1 MNAEHTS
8 EASSATSHNPSM
20 SLVANTDE
28 LSGTQKAAVLML
40 AIGEDRATHLFG
52 HMGEKEL
59 QDLSQAMAG
68 LGDVPEAAVDALVQE
83 FSTHLA
89 GEIRTVRPADASN
102 AYLLQTLNA
111 NGVNAV
117 ADLSPG
123 TNDVWERLNAI
134 QPNALAAFVR
144 NEHPQTAAV
153 VLSRLAPQQAARV
166 ISELPNEFSSEVLN
180 RMLDSTAVR
189 PEVLDGLEQ
198 TLREEFIDDR
208 DVTSEAEGHR
218 KVAEILDNLDGQS
231 KNGLLAVLA
240 GHDQTAV
247 RRIRSHMYRFEN
259 LAELPNHHLQTLVG
273 RIELGVL
280 ARALKGSGDDVRS
293 AFLQNMSNRQRKCLS
308 ELVTELGPTRLRD
321 IDAAQSDITAIAKD
335 LVEKNVIVNNR
346 DGGRAQ
352 LVA

>member
-1 MNAEHTS
+1 MNVEHAS
-8 EASSATSHNPSM
+8 ENSSTGTRNPSM
-20 SLVANTDE
+20 SLATNTAE

-52 HMGEKEL
+52 HMRKKEL

-111 NGVNAV
+111 EGANAV
-117 ADLSPG
+117 VDPLAR
-123 TNDVWERLNAI
+123 TIDVWERLNAI

-153 VLSRLAPQQAARV
+153 VLSRLAPQHAARV
-166 ISELPNEFSSEVLN
+166 ISELPNDISSEMLN

-198 TLREEFIDDR
+198 TLRDEFVDVR
-208 DVTSEAEGHR
+208 DAASQADGHR

-240 GHDQTAV
+240 GHDQTTA
-247 RRIRSHMYRFEN
+247 RQIRSHMYRFEN
-259 LAELPNHHLQTLVG
+259 LAELPSHHLQALVG
-273 RIELGVL
+273 QVELDVL
-280 ARALKGSGDDVRS
+280 ACALKGSGDDVRS
-293 AFLQNMSNRQRKCLS
+293 AFLQNMPDRQRKRLS
-308 ELVTELGPTRLRD
+308 ELAAELGPTRLRE
-321 IDAAQSDITAIAKD
+321 IDAAQSDIIAIAKD

-346 DGGRAQ
+346 DRGRAQ

>member
-1 MNAEHTS
+1 
-8 EASSATSHNPSM
+8 M
-20 SLVANTDE
+20 SLAANSAE

-40 AIGEDRATHLFG
+40 AIGEERATHLFG
-52 HMGEKEL
+52 HMGENEL
-59 QDLSQAMAG
+59 QDLSQAMSG

-102 AYLLQTLNA
+102 AYLLQTLNS
-111 NGVNAV
+111 NSTNAS
-117 ADLSPG
+117 ADPSSQAI
-123 TNDVWERLNAI
+123 DVWERLNAI

-166 ISELPNEFSSEVLN
+166 ISEIPNDFSSEVLN

-189 PEVLDGLEQ
+189 SEVLDGLEQ
-198 TLREEFIDDR
+198 TLRDQFIDDR
-208 DVTSEAEGHR
+208 GVASEADGHR

-231 KNGLLAVLA
+231 KCGLLAMLA
-240 GHDQTAV
+240 GHDQMAARQV
-247 RRIRSHMYRFEN
+247 RSHMYRFEN
-259 LAELPNHHLQTLVG
+259 LAELPSHHLQALVG
-273 RIELGVL
+273 RIELDVL
-280 ARALKGSGDDVRS
+280 ACALKGSGDDVRS
-293 AFLQNMSNRQRKCLS
+293 AFLQNMSDRQRKRLS
-308 ELVTELGPTRLRD
+308 ELAAELGPTRLRE
-321 IDAAQSDITAIAKD
+321 IDAAQSDITAVAKD
-335 LVEKNVIVNNR
+335 LAEKNVIVSNR